1 MELYFR
7 RFGAG
12 GGRRPLLILHGL
24 LGSSRNW
31 TTVGAQLADDR
42 KVVALDL
49 RNHGA
54 SPHADTHTYPEL
66 AADILAWMDA
76 RGMDRVDL
84 IGHSMGGKAVMRLAA
99 DHPERVGRL
108 VIVDIAPRDNPPY
121 NQRAF
126 GALNALALDAI
137 SSRKEAEAFLQERLR
152 NWAFCQF
159 LLTNLVRGENG
170 FSWQVNLPVLTENL
184 SQLAKSPL
192 EPEETYA
199 GPALFVRGGRSDF
212 VRDEDETL
220 IRRHFPAAR
229 IDVIP
234 ESGHNPH
241 IEQREAFVA
250 MVSAFLKE

>member
-7 RFGAG
+7 CFGAG
-12 GGRRPLLILHGL
+12 TGRPLLISHGL

-31 TTVGAQLADDR
+31 TTVGPGLADDR
-42 KVVALDL
+42 TVVALDL

-54 SPHADTHTYPEL
+54 SPHTDTHTYPEM

-84 IGHSMGGKAVMRLAA
+84 LGHSMGGKAVMRLAA

-121 NQRAF
+121 NERAF
-126 GALNALALDAI
+126 GALNALPLDAI

-170 FSWQVNLPVLTENL
+170 FTWQVNLPVLTENL
-184 SQLAKSPL
+184 PALAKSSL
-192 EPEETYA
+192 DPEETFA
-199 GPALFVRGGRSDF
+199 GSTLFVRGGRSDF

-229 IDVIP
+229 IEVIP

-241 IEQREAFVA
+241 IEEREAFVNL
-250 MVSAFLKE
+250 VSAFLEE